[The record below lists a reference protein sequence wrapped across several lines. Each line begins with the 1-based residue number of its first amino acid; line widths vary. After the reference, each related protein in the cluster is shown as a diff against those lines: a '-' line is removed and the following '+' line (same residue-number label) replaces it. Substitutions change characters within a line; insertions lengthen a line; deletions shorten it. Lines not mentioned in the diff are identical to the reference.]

1 MVNINKIHLVPQI
14 ITDLVE
20 KMFSEQRNYAQQ
32 NYQQRIETIRD
43 YCNEELERLKIFKVT
58 KNNNR
63 NKN

>member
-1 MVNINKIHLVPQI
+1 MVNINKIHLIPQI